1 MRLRDAEPIERFL
14 RVVDDVTEAGR
25 ARARG
30 IPALVPERRERDGV
44 VMGSDERDHAVPH
57 SFAAEDPVKKDERR
71 TLALAKHPADFTR
84 DEMAH
89 DLRRALVFAL
99 VIQPGQL
106 QLLGCGSDSH
116 PSAGL
121 GAGRDASGAE
131 TGTSQASAG
140 DAGSIADATTPTE
153 SGGDASTTPKGD
165 PTGPMASRMSD
176 FLDSIGVCVHIT
188 QGVDDPGPSASA
200 MAFAGIREMRDDGN
214 PATVPKWIAVFQDAG
229 VRTNVLT
236 NQSVS
241 GTVGMAEALQDAGAL
256 LSVEGPNEPNN
267 FPVTYEGGTSSSTTF
282 LPVAHLQRDLY
293 AAIKTDPALTG
304 VPVFASSESGGAE
317 PDDVGLQFLTIPP
330 DAGTTMPAGTQYAD
344 YANTHNYVCGHSNA
358 LVDNVCWNAT
368 DPTLNGDWDG
378 LYVEYGHT
386 WNKGFTGYS
395 DSGLETLPR
404 VSTETGWLTSGT
416 GSITEEQQA
425 RVFLDLYLAG
435 FKQGWTYTFI
445 YMLRDDPVQGYWGLF
460 DTSYNP
466 KTSGTYL
473 HNLTMILA
481 DRGSAPTGRLDY
493 SIASEPAMVHDLL
506 LQKSSG
512 TFELLVWDERPT
524 GGSDDVVVDLG
535 MVRATVT
542 LYDPTTGTGPTQV
555 LSQVGSVTVTVSDHP
570 VVIEL

>member
-1 MRLRDAEPIERFL
+1 
-14 RVVDDVTEAGR
+14 
-25 ARARG
+25 
-30 IPALVPERRERDGV
+30 
-44 VMGSDERDHAVPH
+44 
-57 SFAAEDPVKKDERR
+57 
-71 TLALAKHPADFTR
+71 
-84 DEMAH
+84 MAH
-89 DLRRALVFAL
+89 DPRCGLLFAL
-99 VIQPGQL
+99 VVPVF
-106 QLLGCGSDSH
+106 GCGSGSH
-116 PSAGL
+116 PSAGPGGGL
-121 GAGRDASGAE
+121 DASGAG
-131 TGTSQASAG
+131 TGATQESGTDSG
-140 DAGSIADATTPTE
+140 SISGSIADATTLAE
-153 SGGDASTTPKGD
+153 SGDDASAT
-165 PTGPMASRMSD
+165 PTGDLTGPTAARMSD

-188 QGVDDPGPSASA
+188 QGVDAPGPSASA
-200 MAFAGIREMRDDGN
+200 LAFAGIREMRDDGN
-214 PATVPKWIAVFQDAG
+214 PATVPAWIAVFQDAG

-241 GTVGMAEALQDAGAL
+241 GTVGMAEALRDAGAL

-267 FPVTYEGGTSSSTTF
+267 FPVTYEGGTSSATTF

-293 AAIKTDPALTG
+293 AAIKADPALTG
-304 VPVFASSESGGAE
+304 VSVFASSESGGAE

-344 YANTHNYVCGHSNA
+344 YANTHNYVCGHSSD

-386 WNKGFTGYS
+386 WNKGFAGYS

-425 RVFLDLYLAG
+425 RVFLNLYLAG
-435 FKQGWTYTFI
+435 YKRGWTYTFI

-473 HNLTMILA
+473 HNLTTILA
-481 DRGSAPTGRLDY
+481 DKGSAPTGRLDY
-493 SIASEPAMVHDLL
+493 SIASEPATVHDLL

-512 TFELLVWDERPT
+512 TFELLVWNERPT

-535 MVRATVT
+535 VERATVT
-542 LYDPTTGTGPTQV
+542 LYDPTTGTAPTQV
-555 LSQVGSVTVTVSDHP
+555 LSQVSSVTVTVSDHP